1 LDDHARSLLNASM
14 RRLADG
20 DRAAFDPVY
29 AALWP
34 AISAFCGRMLGVHAD
49 AEDAAQQTL
58 LKIFNQT
65 STFDPSRDALT
76 WALAIAAWECRTL
89 RRRAVRAREVA
100 GEEGDSLPS
109 GAPSPED
116 GAIARDLTAAL
127 RVVLGTLSE
136 QDRETLHGPRMEDR
150 SPVPAVP
157 AATFRKRRERAVAR
171 LREVWRRVYGA

>member
-1 LDDHARSLLNASM
+1 LDEHARSLLNASM

-34 AISAFCGRMLGVHAD
+34 AISAFCGRMLGVRAD

-58 LKIFNQT
+58 LKVFHRT

-100 GEEGDSLPS
+100 GDEGDALPS

-116 GAIARDLTAAL
+116 RVIARDLEAAL
-127 RVVLGTLSE
+127 SGVLGSLSE
-136 QDRETLHGPRMEDR
+136 QDRTTLLDTLMDR
-150 SPVPAVP
+150 SPVPALS
-157 AATFRKRRERAVAR
+157 AATFRKRRERAFAR
-171 LREVWRRVYGA
+171 LREVWRRVYGS

>member
-1 LDDHARSLLNASM
+1 LDEHARSLLNASM

-34 AISAFCGRMLGVHAD
+34 AISAFCSRMLGVHAD

-58 LKIFNQT
+58 LKVFDRT
-65 STFDPSRDALT
+65 STFDPNRDALT

-89 RRRAVRAREVA
+89 RRRAVRAREVS

-109 GAPSPED
+109 EAPSPED
-116 GAIARDLTAAL
+116 RAIARDLEAAL
-127 RVVLGTLSE
+127 EVVLGTLSA
-136 QDRETLHGPRMEDR
+136 QDRSTLHATLMER
-150 SPVPAVP
+150 SCDPAVP
-157 AATFRKRRERAVAR
+157 AATFRKRRERAFAR
-171 LREVWRRVYGA
+171 LREVWRRVYGS

>member
-1 LDDHARSLLNASM
+1 M

-34 AISAFCGRMLGVHAD
+34 AISAFCGRMLGGRAD

-58 LKIFNQT
+58 LKIFHRT

-89 RRRAVRAREVA
+89 RRRSARAREVA
-100 GEEGDSLPS
+100 GEEGDALPS

-116 GAIARDLTAAL
+116 RAIASDLAAAL
-127 RVVLGTLSE
+127 TVVLGALSE
-136 QDRETLHGPRMEDR
+136 QDRRALHDPLMEDR
-150 SPVPAVP
+150 SPAPAVP
-157 AATFRKRRERAVAR
+157 AATFRKRRERAFAR
-171 LREVWRRVYGA
+171 LRDVWRRVYGS